1 MTCSHTHPYDDPS
14 RLHSKLL
21 PNVCRPI
28 FGLYPW
34 KYLAHYYRRP
44 GPLQHF
50 QFVDIGMARSKSN
63 PLYDKS
69 TEALLFSIV
78 APNICLPVPSSK
90 PQYAIGICTRNLR
103 LHYCF
108 NFSVSSGTLSKRSP
122 TRPTSATATSL
133 SVMFKLS
140 RPMLTHPGR

>member
-78 APNICLPVPSSK
+78 APNIACPFLPV
-90 PQYAIGICTRNLR
+90 NHNMR
-103 LHYCF
+103 LEYVHET
-108 NFSVSSGTLSKRSP
+108 SGYT
-122 TRPTSATATSL
+122 TALISL
-133 SVMFKLS
+133 SVRVLCRIDLPQGR
-140 RPMLTHPGR
+140 RPPLPHLCQ